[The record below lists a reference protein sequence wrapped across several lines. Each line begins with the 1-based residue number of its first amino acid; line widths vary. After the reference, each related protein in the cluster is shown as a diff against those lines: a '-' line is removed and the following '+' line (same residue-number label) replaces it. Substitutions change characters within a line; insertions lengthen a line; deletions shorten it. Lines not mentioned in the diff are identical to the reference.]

1 MDLTVNSRIVI
12 PEAELVER
20 FSASEGPGGQHANKA
35 STRVE
40 LTWDIESSVAVS
52 EADRRRL
59 VAALG
64 PTARI
69 VADDKR
75 SQARN
80 RDIAQ
85 QRLAQKIREALVV
98 AKPRRA
104 TRPSRNSQRR
114 RVEGKRKDAQTK
126 RLRQR
131 PRYDD

>member
-20 FSASEGPGGQHANKA
+20 FSASGGPGGQHANKA

-64 PTARI
+64 TTARI

>member
-20 FSASEGPGGQHANKA
+20 FSASGGPGGQHANKA

>member
-12 PEAELVER
+12 PDAELVER
-20 FSASEGPGGQHANKA
+20 FSASGGPGGQHANKA

-40 LTWDIESSVAVS
+40 LTWEIESSVVLTD
-52 EADRRRL
+52 ADRRLLMRS
-59 VAALG
+59 LG
-64 PTARI
+64 PTVRI

-80 RDIAQ
+80 REIAQ

-104 TRPSRNSQRR
+104 TRPSRSSQRR
-114 RVEGKRKDAQTK
+114 RVEGKRRDSQTK

-131 PRYDD
+131 PRHDD

>member
-12 PEAELVER
+12 PDAELVER
-20 FSASEGPGGQHANKA
+20 FSASGGPGGQHANKA

-40 LTWDIESSVAVS
+40 LTWDVESSVVLTD
-52 EADRRRL
+52 ADRRLLLR
-59 VAALG
+59 ALG
-64 PTARI
+64 PTVRI

-80 RDIAQ
+80 REIAQ

-104 TRPSRNSQRR
+104 TRPSRSSQRR
-114 RVEGKRKDAQTK
+114 RVEGKRRDSQTK

-131 PRYDD
+131 PRHDD

>member
-1 MDLTVNSRIVI
+1 VDLTVNSRIVI
-12 PEAELVER
+12 PDAELVER
-20 FSASEGPGGQHANKA
+20 FSASGGPGGQHANKA

-40 LTWDIESSVAVS
+40 LTWEIESSAVLTDT
-52 EADRRRL
+52 DRRRL
-59 VAALG
+59 LAALG
-64 PTARI
+64 PTVRI

-80 RDIAQ
+80 RDIAH

-98 AKPRRA
+98 ANPRRA

-114 RVEGKRKDAQTK
+114 RMDGKRRDGETR

-131 PRYDD
+131 PRHDD

>member
-20 FSASEGPGGQHANKA
+20 FSASGGPGGQHANKA

-52 EADRRRL
+52 ESDRRRL